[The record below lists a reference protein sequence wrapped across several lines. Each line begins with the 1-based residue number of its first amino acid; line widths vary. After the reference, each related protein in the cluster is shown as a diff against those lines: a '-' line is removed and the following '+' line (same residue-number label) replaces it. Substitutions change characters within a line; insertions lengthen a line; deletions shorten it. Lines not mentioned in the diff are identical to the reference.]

1 MVSHFK
7 KKELL
12 LPLITGILFS
22 ILYYIIPLKFF
33 IIIVVG
39 FMGII
44 SILYNIKI
52 GIICGIFLF
61 PFLPDQ
67 LGLIYMIFLVLTF
80 VYQQIV
86 RQSTELTKSS
96 IDMPIILIGIII
108 IFSTIT
114 SINPIDSFRDLV
126 IHMVGIGFLVVIIN
140 SINNLEDFNKIA
152 TTLVFSATLIGLY
165 GLYQYVVGVEMDP
178 AWVDTER
185 NQGVTIR
192 IYSVFG
198 NPNILAEY
206 LLMIIP
212 LSVGLFWYSKK
223 LSKKIIFLG
232 TTCVMMLALLLTLS
246 RGAWVGIAVAALFF
260 IVLVDKRIL
269 LSIIPIS
276 VGAVYLLPQT
286 ILNRILSI
294 ANLQDSSNAYRIEMW
309 GITSDIIRD
318 NWMAGVGF
326 GHLPFKQTFETYIR
340 TMPTYHAHNTYLEIA
355 AELGIPGLI
364 VFLGFIFILFKY
376 GYVKLI
382 KNENKYIKIMGAA
395 TLSVLGGLLAQGLV
409 ENIFYLPKII
419 ITFWILV
426 SFILTLTRISEREG
440 KIL

>member
-1 MVSHFK
+1 MVGHLR

-12 LPLITGILFS
+12 LPLVVGILFS
-22 ILYYIIPLKFF
+22 LLYYLVPLKLF
-33 IIIVVG
+33 IGAMVG
-39 FMGII
+39 FIGVV
-44 SILYNIKI
+44 SILYDIRI
-52 GIICGIFLF
+52 GIMAGIFTL

-67 LGLIYMIFLVLTF
+67 LGILYMIFLALVFLYKQ
-80 VYQQIV
+80 VV
-86 RQSTELTKSS
+86 VESKGLSKSP
-96 IDMPIILIGIII
+96 IDMPIILIGMIM
-108 IFSTIT
+108 IFSTVT
-114 SINPIDSFRDLV
+114 SINPSGSFRDLV
-126 IHMVGIGFLVVIIN
+126 IHMAGIGFLVVIVN
-140 SINNLEDFNKIA
+140 SIDNLEDFNKLV
-152 TTLVFSATLIGLY
+152 TVLVFTGSLIALY
-165 GLYQYVVGVEMDP
+165 GLYQYIVGVEMDP
-178 AWVDTER
+178 AWVDTAR

-212 LSVGLFWYSKK
+212 MSVGLFWYSKK
-223 LSKKIIFLG
+223 MSKKIIFLG
-232 TTCVMMLALLLTLS
+232 ITGLMMLALVLTLS

-260 IVLVDKRIL
+260 ILLVDKRIL

-276 VGAVYLLPQT
+276 IGGVYLLPQT

-294 ANLQDSSNAYRIEMW
+294 GNLQDSSNAYRIEMW
-309 GITSDIIRD
+309 DITKDIISD

-364 VFLGFIFILFKY
+364 VFTAFIIVLFKY
-376 GYVKLI
+376 GYNKLI
-382 KNENKYIKIMGAA
+382 KNKNKYIKIMGAGA
-395 TLSVLGGLLAQGLV
+395 LSVMGGLLAQGLV

-419 ITFWILV
+419 ITFWIIV
-426 SFILTLTRISEREG
+426 AFILTLIRIVEKEE
-440 KIL
+440 KLL